1 MIVERDSELEDFVT
15 WPEEFY
21 RKVLVRVLML
31 SLSFLFIPFVGYLS
45 YLLW

>member
-1 MIVERDSELEDFVT
+1 MIIEKNPELENFT
-15 WPEEFY
+15 WPEELY
-21 RKVLVRVLML
+21 RKVLVGVLML